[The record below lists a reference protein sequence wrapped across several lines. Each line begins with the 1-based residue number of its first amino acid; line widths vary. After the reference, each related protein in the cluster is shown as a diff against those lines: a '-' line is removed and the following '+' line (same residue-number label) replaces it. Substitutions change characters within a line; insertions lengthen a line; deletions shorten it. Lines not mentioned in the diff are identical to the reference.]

1 METKEQIL
9 KPIAYKFGLFLSL
22 VIIGSLILEPYIAQ
36 KIIFSILSFSATL
49 IVFIRGIKKFKT
61 KNSNKISLVDT
72 IKIGLAIA
80 VIGALIAAIYTYIHL
95 NYLTAPTLGN
105 NYNYAMLIIRT
116 LSVGL
121 VISVVTGLFM
131 KNEV

>member
-36 KIIFSILSFSATL
+36 KIIFGILSFSATL
-49 IVFIRGIKKFKT
+49 IVFILGIKKFKT
-61 KNSNKISLVDT
+61 TNANKIALVDS

-95 NYLTAPTLGN
+95 NYLTEPILGN
-105 NYNYAMLIIRT
+105 NYNYSMLIIRT

-121 VISVVTGLFM
+121 VISLVAGLFM
-131 KNEV
+131 KNEA

>member
-9 KPIAYKFGLFLSL
+9 KPIAYKFGLFLGL
-22 VIIGSLILEPYIAQ
+22 VIIASLLIEPFIAQ
-36 KIIFSILSFSATL
+36 KTIFSILSFSATL
-49 IVFIRGIKKFKT
+49 LVFIIGIKKFKT
-61 KNSNKISLVDT
+61 NNVNKISLVDT

-80 VIGALIAAIYTYIHL
+80 VIGALIAAVYTYVHL
-95 NYLTAPTLGN
+95 SYIAEQTTS

-121 VISVVTGLFM
+121 VISLVTGLII
-131 KNEV
+131 KNDH